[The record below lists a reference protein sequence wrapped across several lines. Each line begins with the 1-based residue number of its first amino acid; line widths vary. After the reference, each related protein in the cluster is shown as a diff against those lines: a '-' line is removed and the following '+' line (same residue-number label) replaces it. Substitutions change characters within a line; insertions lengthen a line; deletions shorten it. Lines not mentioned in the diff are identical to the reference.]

1 MMKCKRLWAL
11 LLCLC
16 LTVCLCV
23 APARAAGFV
32 EPERDVSLTLHFAP
46 GDSGA
51 QGVTFRIYK
60 VADVSRYAEFTLTAD
75 FAGYDVSLEKLDSA
89 GWKALAQ
96 TLSGYVRRDNVTP
109 TDSGKTD
116 AAGTVRFPSA
126 GKTLTAGLY
135 LVTGERFVRGGYTYT
150 PEAFMISLPDLDEQD
165 RWVYDVEARV
175 KYGQSYDGGEGPGTS
190 TVNRRV
196 LKVWKDGEEDRPASI
211 QVQLLRNGQVYD
223 TVELNAANNW
233 RHQWSGLDAGYTWQV
248 VEKEVPEG
256 YTVSVSQEGITF
268 VVTNTETTEIPPE
281 ETPGEPTPGGP
292 DEPGPGEPGQEI
304 PDQPTPAG
312 SKLPQTGALWWPVPL
327 LAIGGAVLVALGW
340 ARRRSEA
347 YDET

>member
-75 FAGYDVSLEKLDSA
+75 FVGYSVSLEKLDSA

-135 LVTGERFVRGGYTYT
+135 LVTGKRHEQKGYSY
-150 PEAFMISLPDLDEQD
+150 EASPFMVMLPAMDMKENEWMYEVTAD
-165 RWVYDVEARV
+165 A
-175 KYGQSYDGGEGPGTS
+175 KF
-190 TVNRRV
+190 
-196 LKVWKDGEEDRPASI
+196 
-211 QVQLLRNGQVYD
+211 
-223 TVELNAANNW
+223 
-233 RHQWSGLDAGYTWQV
+233 GL
-248 VEKEVPEG
+248 E
-256 YTVSVSQEGITF
+256 
-268 VVTNTETTEIPPE
+268 EIPPGPDTD
-281 ETPGEPTPGGP
+281 ETPNPPVVPSNPQTPGN
-292 DEPGPGEPGQEI
+292 
-304 PDQPTPAG
+304 
-312 SKLPQTGALWWPVPL
+312 SKLPQTGQLWWPVPML
-327 LAIGGAVLVALGW
+327 LAAGLLFIVIGLI
-340 ARRRSEA
+340 RRRGA
-347 YDET
+347 MDED